1 MISPLCPIEN
11 SDLSQMKESLHSR
24 HQIMITVPI
33 EQFFPNFSP
42 ILRILRKSK
51 PRLQKLKD
59 F

>member
-33 EQFFPNFSP
+33 ECYY
-42 ILRILRKSK
+42 IWSK
-51 PRLQKLKD
+51 MVDLKND
-59 F
+59 ISLKCKVEIIFI